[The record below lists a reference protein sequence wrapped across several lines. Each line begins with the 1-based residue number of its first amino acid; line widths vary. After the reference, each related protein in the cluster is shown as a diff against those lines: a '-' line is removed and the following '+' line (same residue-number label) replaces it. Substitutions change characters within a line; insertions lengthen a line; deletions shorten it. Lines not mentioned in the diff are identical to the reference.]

1 MKNKALLLRFISFAC
16 LMALTLSM
24 IACDQRLDGGDKT
37 LPEGSLDIEDV
48 VGDLDTDIGSGDKD
62 PTYEENGSVKISF
75 SGNSATVL
83 GLGASATGADVTITG
98 SGTYI
103 ISGECAD
110 GSITVSSQSSNKV
123 QLVLDGLKLT
133 NADGPALNVKNAK
146 KVTVTLNKGTE
157 NVLSDG
163 SSYSAT
169 YVNDNVDGTIFSK
182 SNLVF
187 NGEGKLIVN
196 GNYAHAVVSKDNLT
210 LTSGIYSF
218 NSKKTG
224 LYGKDCIKLSGCDV
238 NINAGT
244 DALKSDNDVDTTKGF
259 IYIADGTYTLKSVN
273 DAIQAINVATIDGG
287 SFDITTTSTS
297 STLSAKAIKGGSA
310 VAISGGTFNIN
321 SQDDTIHSDG
331 SIVVAGGDFTIYSGD
346 DAIHANDTLD
356 ISGGNIAIKKCYEGI
371 EATDIY
377 ISGGYIEINSSDDG
391 MNASGGNDS
400 NTSVPG
406 RPGGDMF
413 GGGTGTINISGG
425 YIIIHNEGD
434 GVDSNGSLEI
444 SGGVVLVD
452 GPSRGGNG
460 SLDYGSSA
468 KITGGVVI
476 ALGTKDMAQNFTEAT
491 QGSMLVSTTTYFTA
505 GTTLALCDEKG
516 NVVLAFTS
524 TKTFNSA
531 LFSAPELAEGKTYT
545 FYVGADIVGLDE
557 NGYAHNTT
565 KTGGESCGSV
575 TLSSLISG
583 QGSGMPGGGGGFP
596 GGRPR

>member
-1 MKNKALLLRFISFAC
+1 MKNKAFFVRFSAIAC
-16 LMALTLSM
+16 LIALTFSM

-48 VGDLDTDIGSGDKD
+48 VGNLDTDIGSGDKD
-62 PTYEENGSVKISF
+62 STYEENGSVKINFLGS
-75 SGNSATVL
+75 SASVS
-83 GLGASATGADVTITG
+83 GLGASVTGADVTITG
-98 SGTYI
+98 AGTYI

-110 GSITVSSQSSNKV
+110 GSITVNTQSTNKV
-123 QLVLDGLKLT
+123 QLVFHGVKLT

-146 KVTVTLNKGTE
+146 KVTITLEKGTE

-163 SSYSAT
+163 SSYST
-169 YVNDNVDGTIFSK
+169 IYVNDNVDGTVFSK

-187 NGEGKLIVN
+187 NGEGKLTVN
-196 GNYAHAVVSKDNLT
+196 GNYVHAVVSKDNLT
-210 LTSGIYSF
+210 LTSGVYSI

-287 SFDITTTSTS
+287 SFDITTTATS

-310 VAISGGTFNIN
+310 VAISGGTFMIN
-321 SQDDTIHSDG
+321 SQDDAIHSNG
-331 SIVVAGGDFTIYSGD
+331 SVVITGGDFTVYSGD
-346 DAIHANDTLD
+346 DAIHANNTLD
-356 ISGGNIAIKKCYEGI
+356 ISSGNIAIKKSYEGI
-371 EATDIY
+371 EATNIY
-377 ISGGYIEINSSDDG
+377 ISGGYVEINSTDDG

-434 GVDSNGSLEI
+434 GVDSNGTLEI
-444 SGGVVLVD
+444 SGGIVLVD

-460 SLDYGSSA
+460 SLDYGASA
-468 KITGGVVI
+468 KITGGVVV
-476 ALGTKDMAQNFTEAT
+476 ALGTRDMAQNFTEAT
-491 QGSMLVSTTTYFTA
+491 QGSMLVSTNTSFTA

-524 TKTFNSA
+524 TKTFTCA
-531 LFSAPELAEGKTYT
+531 LFSAPELELGKTYT
-545 FYVGADIVGLDE
+545 FYVGADIAGLDE
-557 NGYAHNTT
+557 NGFAHNTT

-575 TLSSLISG
+575 TLSALISG
-583 QGSGMPGGGGGFP
+583 QGSGMPGGMP
-596 GGRPR
+596 GGRPPRY